1 MKVVCINN
9 MELGRDSN
17 GKSRLTR
24 LPLTIGKTYDVSFEG
39 EIKVS
44 NVRFYMIEKDNND
57 KIHITGISDSN
68 GKMTIKR
75 GNSKIESA
83 TPN

>member
-17 GKSRLTR
+17 GESRLTK
-24 LPLTIGKTYDVSFEG
+24 LPLTIGKTYDTVLDG

-57 KIHITGISDSN
+57 ETTHYAAQYFVTLDVWREQQLNRIL
-68 GKMTIKR
+68 
-75 GNSKIESA
+75 
-83 TPN
+83 